1 MSKKTKS
8 FMSLANAQA
17 FRDEMN
23 VKYSTPEFYSQADL
37 DNGTLKQVGGGIHVP
52 VTELVKRQQPKIYIS
67 PTGLSWCVEA
77 SNDMLADAEVL
88 ALLTDK
94 DLSDWSLVVE

>member
-1 MSKKTKS
+1 
-8 FMSLANAQA
+8 
-17 FRDEMN
+17 
-23 VKYSTPEFYSQADL
+23 
-37 DNGTLKQVGGGIHVP
+37 
-52 VTELVKRQQPKIYIS
+52 VKRPQPKIYIS